1 MLDNES
7 YTVARVCNGVNCVE
21 LHYIDGKSTIEYG
34 TRTSND
40 SWENKIENI
49 DWFDKNMSISDLE
62 NKLENLFDVEFG
74 GKDNVSKNCD
84 EIHIKAQENKDKFIT
99 IKLDDYLSI
108 DNTIKYY
115 EEKIKPILNIS
126 ENYDVDF
133 TEKIPFECFGSDAD
147 SYTNSSFT
155 DYYRE
160 ILKNRNINIDSI
172 CTNDWS
178 DGKYNLIVN
187 GNDFKIT
194 AWDSLKDVID
204 NIDSIEKTLEEK
216 EMQAE
221 V

>member
-1 MLDNES
+1 M
-7 YTVARVCNGVNCVE
+7 
-21 LHYIDGKSTIEYG
+21 
-34 TRTSND
+34 
-40 SWENKIENI
+40 
-49 DWFDKNMSISDLE
+49 
-62 NKLENLFDVEFG
+62 
-74 GKDNVSKNCD
+74 
-84 EIHIKAQENKDKFIT
+84 QENKDKFIT

-194 AWDSLKDVID
+194 AWDNLKDVID
-204 NIDSIEKTLEEK
+204 NVDSVEETLKEK

>member
-1 MLDNES
+1 M
-7 YTVARVCNGVNCVE
+7 
-21 LHYIDGKSTIEYG
+21 
-34 TRTSND
+34 
-40 SWENKIENI
+40 
-49 DWFDKNMSISDLE
+49 WFS
-62 NKLENLFDVEFG
+62 
-74 GKDNVSKNCD
+74 
-84 EIHIKAQENKDKFIT
+84 
-99 IKLDDYLSI
+99 
-108 DNTIKYY
+108 
-115 EEKIKPILNIS
+115 
-126 ENYDVDF
+126 
-133 TEKIPFECFGSDAD
+133 
-147 SYTNSSFT
+147 NSSFT

>member
-1 MLDNES
+1 MSYSDV
-7 YTVARVCNGVNCVE
+7 YTVSYDSLDVFKTKREAQKFYTTCYHSSEGAEQQRYASILVDLNF
-21 LHYIDGKSTIEYG
+21 
-34 TRTSND
+34 SN
-40 SWENKIENI
+40 
-49 DWFDKNMSISDLE
+49 L
-62 NKLENLFDVEFG
+62 

-84 EIHIKAQENKDKFIT
+84 EIHIKVQENKDKFIT

-160 ILKNRNINIDSI
+160 ILI
-172 CTNDWS
+172 
-178 DGKYNLIVN
+178 
-187 GNDFKIT
+187 
-194 AWDSLKDVID
+194 
-204 NIDSIEKTLEEK
+204 
-216 EMQAE
+216 
-221 V
+221 